1 MEGWGQNVIACTCI
15 VWNNM
20 KYPRKWTKLKS
31 SFSLISPVD
40 MNEVIGALQ
49 IQFRVDWTI
58 QGRLEFL
65 GGMSMLQ
72 EMEGL
77 SVVVGQKRMDR
88 QPLKHCSPQLLTS
101 LVDQRKSQI
110 VMN

>member
-1 MEGWGQNVIACTCI
+1 
-15 VWNNM
+15 
-20 KYPRKWTKLKS
+20 
-31 SFSLISPVD
+31 
-40 MNEVIGALQ
+40 
-49 IQFRVDWTI
+49 
-58 QGRLEFL
+58 
-65 GGMSMLQ
+65 MLQ